1 MKKTYKKKAEKLIR
15 KMEICLG
22 LCEKIVFGLDFLDP
36 TEVPG
41 IDIQK
46 HRNNFEHRIKEISES
61 INLIKE
67 DIQTAKRVEIKDIYN
82 LIESINHVSKLDEYY
97 TELIPKLMYIVNKLS
112 LSQI

>member
-1 MKKTYKKKAEKLIR
+1 MIKSFIRKSEKLIR
-15 KMEICLG
+15 KMEICLD

-82 LIESINHVSKLDEYY
+82 LIESINRVNELDKYY

>member
-1 MKKTYKKKAEKLIR
+1 MKKNYKKKAEKLIR

-46 HRNNFEHRIKEISES
+46 HKKNFVHRIKETNEV
-61 INLIKE
+61 INIITE
-67 DIQTAKRVEIKDIYN
+67 DIRIVQNEKYIIDN
-82 LIESINHVSKLDEYY
+82 LVESINHVSKLDEYY
-97 TELIPKLMYIVNKLS
+97 TELIPKLMHIVNKLS